1 MATVKILL
9 RISWLLLGSLSLL
22 QGCTGVPSIKPVPSN
37 ASQLLNQAHLKHIA
51 NIRNFSLKGRIGV
64 QTQGKGFSGALHW
77 QHDAHADDIA
87 LYSPL
92 GGQVASIKKSA
103 EQITLNDANGK
114 SFSSNDAETLTQSTL
129 GWQLPLSGLA
139 DWVLGRPAG
148 YVVQGSTL
156 QNSTLQNS
164 TLHNST
170 WDERGLLT
178 TLNQDGWQI
187 EFQNYSEQ
195 SDYLL
200 PAKIVL
206 KSEKVNLKLLVEKWG
221 DLENLNI
228 QN

>member
-1 MATVKILL
+1 MLAVKILF
-9 RISWLLLGSLSLL
+9 RTPWMLLGSLSLL
-22 QGCTGVPSIKPVPSN
+22 QACTAVPSIKPVPSN

-51 NIRNFSLKGRIGV
+51 NIRNFSLNGRIGV
-64 QTQGKGFSGALHW
+64 QTQGKGFSGGLYW

-103 EQITLNDANGK
+103 EQITLTDANGK
-114 SFSSNDAETLTQSTL
+114 SFSSSDAETLTQSTL

-148 YVVQGSTL
+148 YVAQG
-156 QNSTLQNS
+156 STLQNS
-164 TLHNST
+164 TLHNSS

-195 SDYLL
+195 SGYLL

-206 KSEKVNLKLLVEKWG
+206 KSEKVNLKLLVEKWR
-221 DLENLNI
+221 DIENLNI
-228 QN
+228 EN

>member
-1 MATVKILL
+1 MVTIVIPLFRK
-9 RISWLLLGSLSLL
+9 SWLLLGLLSLL
-22 QGCTGVPSIKPVPSN
+22 QACTGVPSVKSVPN
-37 ASQLLNQAHLKHIA
+37 PASQQLNQAHLKHMAGIQH
-51 NIRNFSLKGRIGV
+51 FSLKGRIGV
-64 QTQGKGFSGALHW
+64 QTQGKGFSGGLHW
-77 QHDAHADDIA
+77 QHDTSADDVA

-103 EQITLNDANGK
+103 EKITLVDANGK
-114 SFSSNDAETLTQSTL
+114 SFSANDAETLTQSTL

-148 YVVQGSTL
+148 YAAQG
-156 QNSTLQNS
+156 N
-164 TLHNST
+164 TLHNGT

-178 TLNQDGWQI
+178 TLTQDGWQI

-195 SDYLL
+195 SGYML

-206 KSEKVNLKLLVEKWG
+206 KSEQVNLKLLVEKWG

-228 QN
+228 EN

>member
-1 MATVKILL
+1 MVAVKMLF
-9 RISWLLLGSLSLL
+9 RAPWLLLGSLSLL
-22 QGCTGVPSIKPVPSN
+22 QACTAVPSIKSVPSN
-37 ASQLLNQAHLKHIA
+37 ASQLLNKAHLRHIA
-51 NIRNFSLKGRIGV
+51 NIRNFSLNGRIGL
-64 QTQGKGFSGALHW
+64 QTQGKGFSGGLYW

-103 EQITLNDANGK
+103 EQITLTDANGK
-114 SFSSNDAETLTQSTL
+114 SLSSNDAETLTQSTL
-129 GWQLPLSGLA
+129 GWKLPLSGLA

-148 YVVQGSTL
+148 YVAQGNTL
-156 QNSTLQNS
+156 QNSI
-164 TLHNST
+164 LHNSR

-195 SDYLL
+195 SGYLL

-221 DLENLNI
+221 DIESLNI
-228 QN
+228 EN